1 MDRKRISLT
10 GVSPLEMFQSGMNAI
25 NALHGSSTSL
35 GTNKASELRK
45 DPPKIVSLDN
55 MKVAGSN
62 ASILL
67 TRYPIV
73 QLATASSTS
82 TTTSILSTRTAAS
95 LNENMTALIPTQN
108 STSGLVINPSNT
120 DVIVSSVVSGLK
132 RRQKNPPKGRGKD
145 IVKPEKK
152 SKIRK
157 ALPNA
162 AIHKASELQLH
173 KIVNNQQKAFLV
185 NHVTGQQAATTG
197 IPSLRSITSVP
208 ENATQEQLLAAQAL
222 LSAQAAKT
230 TIVPQ
235 KQVTVETAML
245 NQQAQKVISESLG
258 NAKLERTNAT
268 MSTNINTII
277 ISPPPNRT
285 VSSANH
291 LTEALFNQLNVKPN
305 DVNLKSIPGGSPTS
319 ALAAAASARL
329 VADTGGAPG
338 SLSISISSGAEKSG
352 DTPNI
357 SSPAIASTM
366 NHFITSKT
374 TQDSRGTKE
383 QPKLSPV
390 LVLSSPNKTSMVNK
404 PIHSSLTTQQNAIK
418 SSMQNNGGQMLQFYL
433 VSQNSIQG
441 TTAPGKVNSP
451 ILRAYTVP
459 SQTNPNSKLLVMNK
473 GNASQ
478 ALQTL
483 ALQQT
488 SKNQKLVNSHSKN
501 NALQIQNVLPMQVIP
516 SKLSPSK
523 NTNLTQIQYVKT
535 ISTTSVHLQPR
546 PGNPLN
552 SQPRGFPLVQYITT
566 APYVMP
572 TISSSMRKSVPLLTS
587 NNFVR
592 IAPGPSTTDAAV
604 SAKLLKEQKQEEEEL
619 LRKLQEQLFSTS
631 KKTPAA
637 GEMIVIS
644 SNLSN
649 VTTSHGASSTG
660 ESIDT
665 QAALTSVI
673 QMPTNSNTN
682 TSPVEKSETQSSPS
696 ADSDKCLNTTAESR
710 TEIST
715 NCTTF
720 QPSLT
725 STSTISTF
733 VKVFKHQ
740 STVSLSSP
748 ASIKTGV
755 VMSSRKSTEMIQGL
769 FGLILLILF

>member
-1 MDRKRISLT
+1 
-10 GVSPLEMFQSGMNAI
+10 MFQSGMNAI

-35 GTNKASELRK
+35 GTNKANELRK

-55 MKVAGSN
+55 MKLAGNN

-82 TTTSILSTRTAAS
+82 TTTSIPTSTRTAVS
-95 LNENMTALIPTQN
+95 LNENVTALIPTQN

-120 DVIVSSVVSGLK
+120 DAIVSSVVSGLK
-132 RRQKNPPKGRGKD
+132 RRQKKIPKGRGKD
-145 IVKPEKK
+145 TVKPEKK

-173 KIVNNQQKAFLV
+173 KIVNSQQKAFLV

-258 NAKLERTNAT
+258 NAKIERTNAT
-268 MSTNINTII
+268 ISTNINTII

-305 DVNLKSIPGGSPTS
+305 EGNLKSIPGGSPTS
-319 ALAAAASARL
+319 VLTAAASARL
-329 VADTGGAPG
+329 VADTVGAPG
-338 SLSISISSGAEKSG
+338 SLSISISSGAEKSV

-357 SSPAIASTM
+357 SSPTIASTM

-374 TQDSRGTKE
+374 TQDSRATKA

-404 PIHSSLTTQQNAIK
+404 PIHSSLTTQQNVIK

-433 VSQNSIQG
+433 VSQNSMQG

-501 NALQIQNVLPMQVIP
+501 NALQIQNVLPMQMIP

-535 ISTTSVHLQPR
+535 INTTSVHLHPR
-546 PGNPLN
+546 PGNPLS

-566 APYVMP
+566 APYVIP
-572 TISSSMRKSVPLLTS
+572 TVSSSVRKSVPLLTS

-604 SAKLLKEQKQEEEEL
+604 SVKLAKEQKQEEEEL

-631 KKTPAA
+631 KKTPAT
-637 GEMIVIS
+637 GEMIVVS

-649 VTTSHGASSTG
+649 ANSSHGASSTG
-660 ESIDT
+660 ESTDT

-682 TSPVEKSETQSSPS
+682 TSPVEKSKTQSSPS
-696 ADSDKCLNTTAESR
+696 EHSGKCVNTTAESR
-710 TEIST
+710 TRTEST
-715 NCTTF
+715 NCTNF

-725 STSTISTF
+725 STSTVSTF
-733 VKVFKHQ
+733 VNVFKHQ
-740 STVSLSSP
+740 STASLSSP
-748 ASIKTGV
+748 ASVKTGV
-755 VMSSRKSTEMIQGL
+755 VMSSRKSTEMIQGV
-769 FGLILLILF
+769 FEFILLILFW

>member
-35 GTNKASELRK
+35 GTNKANELRK

-55 MKVAGSN
+55 MKLAGSN

-73 QLATASSTS
+73 QLATANSTL
-82 TTTSILSTRTAAS
+82 TTTSIPTSARAAVS
-95 LNENMTALIPTQN
+95 LNENVTALIPTQN

-120 DVIVSSVVSGLK
+120 DAIVSSVVSGLK
-132 RRQKNPPKGRGKD
+132 RRQKKSPKGRGKD
-145 IVKPEKK
+145 IVKSEKK
-152 SKIRK
+152 SKIKK

-173 KIVNNQQKAFLV
+173 KIVNSQQKAFLV

-230 TIVPQ
+230 TIAPQ

-258 NAKLERTNAT
+258 NAKIERTNAT
-268 MSTNINTII
+268 ISTNINTII

-305 DVNLKSIPGGSPTS
+305 EVNLKSIPGGSPTS
-319 ALAAAASARL
+319 VLTAAASARL
-329 VADTGGAPG
+329 VADTGVAPG

-352 DTPNI
+352 GTANI
-357 SSPAIASTM
+357 SSPTIASTM
-366 NHFITSKT
+366 NHFISSKA
-374 TQDSRGTKE
+374 TQDSRGTKA

-433 VSQNSIQG
+433 VSQNSMQG

-451 ILRAYTVP
+451 ILRAYTGP

-483 ALQQT
+483 ALQQS
-488 SKNQKLVNSHSKN
+488 SKNQKLINSHSKN
-501 NALQIQNVLPMQVIP
+501 NALQIQNVLPMQMIP

-535 ISTTSVHLQPR
+535 INTTSVHLHPR

-572 TISSSMRKSVPLLTS
+572 TVSSPVRKSVPVLTS

-592 IAPGPSTTDAAV
+592 IAPGPSTTDTAASV
-604 SAKLLKEQKQEEEEL
+604 KLAKEQKQEEEE
-619 LRKLQEQLFSTS
+619 LRKLQEQLFSTC
-631 KKTPAA
+631 KKIPAT
-637 GEMIVIS
+637 GEMIVVS

-649 VTTSHGASSTG
+649 VITSHSASSTG
-660 ESIDT
+660 ESSDT

-673 QMPTNSNTN
+673 QMSTNSNTN
-682 TSPVEKSETQSSPS
+682 TSPVEKRETQSSPCEHS
-696 ADSDKCLNTTAESR
+696 GKCVNATAESR
-710 TEIST
+710 TEST
-715 NCTTF
+715 NCTNF

-733 VKVFKHQ
+733 AKVFKHQ
-740 STVSLSSP
+740 TTASLSSP
-748 ASIKTGV
+748 ASVKTGV
-755 VMSSRKSTEMIQGL
+755 VMSSRKSTETIQGS
-769 FGLILLILF
+769 FGVILLILF